1 MRILLIILF
10 TGLLLMLMV
19 AVGAE
24 VVALHRG
31 SASVPSSPTTPIVVR
46 KAIRTVTPL
55 KTVRR
60 ALKEE

>member
-1 MRILLIILF
+1 
-10 TGLLLMLMV
+10 MLMV

-31 SASVPSSPTTPIVVR
+31 SELVPSSPTSPIVVR
-46 KAIRTVTPL
+46 KAIHTVTPL

>member
-31 SASVPSSPTTPIVVR
+31 SELVPSSPTSPIVVR
-46 KAIRTVTPL
+46 KAIHTVTPL

>member
-10 TGLLLMLMV
+10 TGLLLMLVV

-31 SASVPSSPTTPIVVR
+31 PASGPPSPTTPIVVR
-46 KAIRTVTPL
+46 KAIHAVTPL

-60 ALKEE
+60 APKEG